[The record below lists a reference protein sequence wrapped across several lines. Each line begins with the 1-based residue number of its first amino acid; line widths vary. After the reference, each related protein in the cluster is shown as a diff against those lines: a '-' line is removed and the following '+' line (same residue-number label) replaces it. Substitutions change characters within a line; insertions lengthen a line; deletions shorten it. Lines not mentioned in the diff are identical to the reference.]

1 MGIQVQISN
10 TIPNDVKKA
19 DQIIT
24 RNAIR
29 HVNRVANHFRT
40 LITLGMR
47 NTPKTGRVYP
57 KKDRPPHIAS
67 SAGNPPAIDS
77 SRLVNSIAVS
87 PANARGKTPTAKV
100 GTNVEYSERLEL
112 IMDRPFMGRDSKAYN
127 LTRIFANKIAKTIL
141 VD

>member
-10 TIPNDVKKA
+10 TTPKDIKKA
-19 DQIIT
+19 DQLIT

-29 HVNRVANHFRT
+29 HVNRVANHFRN

-47 NTPKTGRVYP
+47 NTPKTGREYKRG
-57 KKDRPPHIAS
+57 KKTHIAS

-77 SRLVNSIAVS
+77 TRLVSSIAVS
-87 PANARGKTPTAKV
+87 PATGFGKIPTAKV
-100 GTNVEYSERLEL
+100 KTNVEYAERLEL
-112 IMDRPFMGRDSKAYN
+112 IMDRAFMGRDSKAYN
-127 LTRIFANKIAKTIL
+127 LTRIFANKIAKTIM

>member
-10 TIPNDVKKA
+10 TIPKDVKKA

-29 HVNRVANHFRT
+29 HVNRVANYFRNK
-40 LITLGMR
+40 ITLGMR
-47 NTPKTGRVYP
+47 NTPKTGREYKRG
-57 KKDRPPHIAS
+57 KKTHIAS
-67 SAGNPPAIDS
+67 SVGNPPAIDS
-77 SRLVNSIAVS
+77 GRLVSSIAVS
-87 PANARGKTPTAKV
+87 PATAFGKNPIAKV
-100 GTNVEYSERLEL
+100 KTNVEYSEKLEL
-112 IMDRPFMGRDSKAYN
+112 VMDRPFMGRDSKAYN